1 MSGGTPGV
9 NGRQDVTRGG
19 TAAMDGTR
27 LCSECGVPLLVSR
40 DHTWHANGV
49 IAHNKDPDNRLV
61 LYESDNLNALYDGI
75 GKIIGLD
82 IDKIVIESK
91 RPETRR
97 YVERQVSP
105 LVRLAARHLATDK
118 VIKNLSET
126 GRVFGFGDVGL
137 VDKRRKGDSGDFV
150 TMSIRNP
157 HSLLSFC
164 GEVLG
169 AWEAIDGRDHDVT
182 REKVGEREYHV
193 TCRPGGHPV
202 ELQEH
207 LQLITYPRKAGNL
220 VYDRCTTCGVPR
232 EVGRLE
238 WDLGEGTITDPET
251 GRRMG
256 LLGVLGV
263 DTLMA
268 DLEAVLGEAVPQAV
282 IEAQRQLIK
291 AGMKEARALGG
302 ASGEATDYQ
311 MLLAVRGLGNLT
323 GIEMDGGAYR
333 LTIQSSCLHLP
344 MVGIIQAIVE
354 VITDSDS
361 STYQFERS
369 PGGDLTVTVS
379 AA

>member
-1 MSGGTPGV
+1 
-9 NGRQDVTRGG
+9 
-19 TAAMDGTR
+19 MDGSR
-27 LCSECGVPLLVSR
+27 LCTECGVPLLISR
-40 DHTWHANGV
+40 DHTWHDNGV

-82 IDKIVIESK
+82 IDKIVIESQ
-91 RPETRR
+91 RRQTRR
-97 YVERQVSP
+97 YVERQVST
-105 LVRLAARHLATDK
+105 LVRFAARHVATNK
-118 VIKNLSET
+118 VIQNLSET
-126 GRVFGFGDVGL
+126 GRTFGFGDIGL
-137 VDKRRKGDSGDFV
+137 VGKRRKGDAEDFV

-157 HSLLSFC
+157 HSLLSSC
-164 GEVLG
+164 GEMLG

-193 TCRPGGHPV
+193 TCRPGSHPV
-202 ELQEH
+202 ELREH
-207 LQLITYPRKAGNL
+207 LQLITYPRKAGKL
-220 VYDRCTTCGVPR
+220 VFDRCSTCSVPR
-232 EVGRLE
+232 EVGRLK
-238 WDLGEGTITDPET
+238 WDLDEGTITDPDT

-256 LLGVLGV
+256 LLGVMGV

-268 DLEAVLGEAVPQAV
+268 DLEAELGEAVPEAV

-291 AGMKEARALGG
+291 TGMKEARTLSGG
-302 ASGEATDYQ
+302 SGEATDYQ

-323 GIEMDGGAYR
+323 GIEMDGSSYK

-361 STYQFERS
+361 STYRFERS
-369 PGGDLTVTVS
+369 PEGDLTIAVTAV
-379 AA
+379 